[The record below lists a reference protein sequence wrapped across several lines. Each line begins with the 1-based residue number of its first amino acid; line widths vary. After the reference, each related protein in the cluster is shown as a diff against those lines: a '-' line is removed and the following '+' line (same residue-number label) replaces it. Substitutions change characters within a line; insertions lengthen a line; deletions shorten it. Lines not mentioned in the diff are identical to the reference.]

1 MFNTQKQYV
10 QAVNYEKV
18 NIIKIP
24 HFEKIWALY
33 GSFYLVFEMVCLQMF
48 KSDSIILMQNMR
60 DLRPPYVKMA
70 PKYTMSYLVI
80 YSYLLQTPIVFTMS
94 TWK

>member
-33 GSFYLVFEMVCLQMF
+33 GSF
-48 KSDSIILMQNMR
+48 
-60 DLRPPYVKMA
+60 
-70 PKYTMSYLVI
+70 
-80 YSYLLQTPIVFTMS
+80 
-94 TWK
+94 